1 MGIGGSEIQ
10 CSSTMNPLTKKE
22 TTGAEAVPDLA
33 IQSMGGARRM
43 IQVLLLRGFSSAMTN
58 KGSYVCSDPLRRHHR
73 RPGRWVSAGRTTT
86 PPAMVLMMTNSM
98 TKTESMEIEVEPN
111 LSPLWGARQQ
121 SRSCCLGSCSSSA
134 NASSRGPTANDDTRG
149 S

>member
-1 MGIGGSEIQ
+1 
-10 CSSTMNPLTKKE
+10 MNPLTKRE

-73 RPGRWVSAGRTTT
+73 RPGRWVAAGRTTT

-98 TKTESMEIEVEPN
+98 TKTERMEIEVVPN
-111 LSPLWGARQQ
+111 LSRHCGGLGNNPGPAAWGLAPHLRMQVREALLPMTIPEVVEGIKLLKD
-121 SRSCCLGSCSSSA
+121 SLL
-134 NASSRGPTANDDTRG
+134 
-149 S
+149 